1 MNFKEGERAW
11 GRARATLQIGIH
23 FISIKYSPGPSSLRR
38 SKLGQC

>member
-23 FISIKYSPGPSSLRR
+23 FISITVQDHLHFVDLS
-38 SKLGQC
+38 